1 MASLV
6 HNFTNIT
13 DITGSIGSSVS
24 LNVINEAKL
33 ELRALMV
40 YYIMEY
46 YLTIV
51 RRS

>member
-24 LNVINEAKL
+24 LNVINE
-33 ELRALMV
+33 LRALMV

>member
-33 ELRALMV
+33 ELI
-40 YYIMEY
+40 IMEY

-51 RRS
+51 WRS